1 MTNEFE
7 GGAREGR
14 GRRGGALTSV
24 LAAAVLAGALAF
36 PGTALAQHDAD
47 FLFERP
53 TMRFGVRTGYAMP
66 RAASQIFDFTTRRLT
81 VDEDEFD
88 SFSLSG
94 ELAFRANERLD
105 VAVEVGVSR
114 AEIFSEFRDY
124 VGTDDLP
131 IQQTTDFLR
140 VPVTLNVRG
149 YLFERGRSVSR
160 YAWVPGRWSPYVGA
174 GVGWVSYEFT
184 QEGEFV
190 DFETLDIFR
199 DRFVSDGTAPTVQVM
214 GGLDVSL
221 GRRLVLSGEGRYG
234 WAREEMDGD
243 FVGFD
248 EIDLSGFQ
256 ATVGISVR
264 F

>member
-1 MTNEFE
+1 MSDEV
-7 GGAREGR
+7 EGR
-14 GRRGGALTSV
+14 GHEGRTRTGPAFGGL
-24 LAAAVLAGALAF
+24 LAAAVLAGVLAL
-36 PGTALAQHDAD
+36 PGAAAAQHGGD

-53 TMRFGVRTGYAMP
+53 TMRFGVRTGYAIP
-66 RAASQIFDFTTRRLT
+66 RAGSQIFDFTTRRLT
-81 VDEDEFD
+81 VDEDDFE
-88 SFSLSG
+88 SFALSG

-131 IQQTTDFLR
+131 IQQTTEFTR

-160 YAWVPGRWSPYVGA
+160 YAWVPGGWSPYLGA
-174 GVGWVSYEFT
+174 GVGWISYEFS
-184 QEGEFV
+184 QDGEFV

-199 DRFVSDGTAPTVQVM
+199 DRFVSDGTAPTVHVM
-214 GGLDVSL
+214 GGIDVSL

-234 WAREEMDGD
+234 WAEEEMDGD